1 MAHAA
6 TTPRHSRRDVDMTQG
21 SIPRLLLQFSLPL
34 LAGNLFQQLY
44 NMVDTWVVGNY
55 VSNVAYSAV
64 GTMGP
69 ILNMLIGL
77 FSGFASGAGVVISQY
92 YGAKMMDKVRQAVH
106 TALILTFVMGLV
118 MTAFGLFMVPYAL
131 KLIKMPTEAIPDA
144 TTYLTILFAG
154 VMAVMFYNM
163 GAGILR
169 AVGDSRRPF
178 YFLVV
183 SAFTN
188 VVLDLLLVIRFNM
201 GVAGVAWATIISQTV
216 SAILVMITL
225 MASESVVQVKPRW
238 LRINWP
244 ILKKILTLGLPA
256 GIQLAITA
264 FSNIFV
270 QSYINFF
277 GTDCMSGWTTYAKVD
292 QLMFLP
298 MQSVSLA
305 TTTFVGQNLGKGNV
319 DRAKSGV
326 RTAMRMSLLI
336 TAVILVPLM
345 IFAPQITAF
354 FNSKNEVITYG
365 TLLLRLLSPFYLL
378 CCFNQVYAS
387 ALRGAG
393 NTRAPM
399 VLMLSSFVLFRQA
412 YLFIMANYI
421 CNEII
426 PIAMAYPAGWL
437 VCSLASA
444 IYYHRT
450 PLDRYRVVEPQ
461 RKETSYET

>member
-1 MAHAA
+1 MASATAA
-6 TTPRHSRRDVDMTQG
+6 PRRRDVDMTQG
-21 SIPRLLLQFSLPL
+21 SIFRLLLQFSLPL

-69 ILNMLIGL
+69 ILNMLIGF

-92 YGAKMMDKVRQAVH
+92 YGAKLLHKVRETVH
-106 TALILTFVMGLV
+106 TAMVLTFVMGIVL
-118 MTAFGLFMVPYAL
+118 TAVGILMIPTAL
-131 KLIKMPTEAIPDA
+131 RLIKMPAEAVADA
-144 TTYLTILFAG
+144 ATYLRIIFSG
-154 VMAVMFYNM
+154 IMGQMIYNM

-178 YFLVV
+178 YFLIA
-183 SAFTN
+183 SACTN
-188 VVLDLLLVIRFNM
+188 IVLDLVFVIRFHM
-201 GVAGVAWATIISQTV
+201 GVAGVAWATIISQAF
-216 SAILVMITL
+216 SAVLVLLTL
-225 MASESVVQVKPRW
+225 MGSESVVQVKLRW
-238 LRINWP
+238 LRVNWA
-244 ILKKILTLGLPA
+244 ILKKIFTIGLPA
-256 GIQLAITA
+256 AIQLAVTA

-298 MQSVSLA
+298 MQSIALA
-305 TTTFVGQNLGKGNV
+305 STTFVGQNLGKGNV
-319 DRAKSGV
+319 ERARKGV
-326 RTAMRMSLLI
+326 ATALKLSLGI

-345 IFAPQITAF
+345 LFAPQITAF
-354 FNSKNEVITYG
+354 FNDKPEVIEYG

-378 CCFNQVYAS
+378 CCFNQVYAA

-399 VLMLSSFVLFRQA
+399 VMMLGSFVLFRQA
-412 YLFIMANYI
+412 YLYVMANFI
-421 CNEII
+421 ANRLI
-426 PIAMAYPAGWL
+426 PIAMAYPAGWFI
-437 VCSLASA
+437 CSLANYL
-444 IYYHRT
+444 YYHKT
-450 PLDRYRVVEPQ
+450 PLDRYRVVEPA
-461 RKETSYET
+461 RKENPHEA

>member
-1 MAHAA
+1 MASATAA
-6 TTPRHSRRDVDMTQG
+6 PRRRDVDMTQG
-21 SIPRLLLQFSLPL
+21 SIFRLLLQFSLPL

-69 ILNMLIGL
+69 ILNMLIGF

-92 YGAKMMDKVRQAVH
+92 YGAKLLHKVRETVH
-106 TALILTFVMGLV
+106 TAMVLTFVMGIAL
-118 MTAFGLFMVPYAL
+118 TAVGILMIPTAL
-131 KLIKMPTEAIPDA
+131 RLIKMPAEAVADA
-144 TTYLTILFAG
+144 ATYLRIIFSG
-154 VMAVMFYNM
+154 IMGQMIYNM

-178 YFLVV
+178 YFLIA
-183 SAFTN
+183 SACTN
-188 VVLDLLLVIRFNM
+188 IVLDLVFVIRFHM
-201 GVAGVAWATIISQTV
+201 GVAGVAWATIISQAF
-216 SAILVMITL
+216 SAVLVLVTL
-225 MASESVVQVKPRW
+225 MGSESVVQVKLRW
-238 LRINWP
+238 LRVNWA
-244 ILKKILTLGLPA
+244 ILKKIFTIGLPA
-256 GIQLAITA
+256 AIQLAVTA

-298 MQSVSLA
+298 MQSIALA
-305 TTTFVGQNLGKGNV
+305 STTFVGQNLGKGNV
-319 DRAKSGV
+319 ERARKGV
-326 RTAMRMSLLI
+326 STALKLSLGI

-345 IFAPQITAF
+345 LFAPQITAF
-354 FNSKNEVITYG
+354 FNDKPEVIEYG

-378 CCFNQVYAS
+378 CCFNQVYAA

-399 VLMLSSFVLFRQA
+399 VMMLGSFVLFRQA
-412 YLFIMANYI
+412 YLYVMANFI
-421 CNEII
+421 ANRLI
-426 PIAMAYPAGWL
+426 PIAMAYPAGWFI
-437 VCSLASA
+437 CSLANY
-444 IYYHRT
+444 IYYHKT
-450 PLDRYRVVEPQ
+450 PLDRYRVVEPA
-461 RKETSYET
+461 RKENPHEA

>member
-1 MAHAA
+1 MAQAA
-6 TTPRHSRRDVDMTQG
+6 AAPRRSRRDVDMTQG
-21 SIPRLLLQFSLPL
+21 SIFKLLLQFSLPL

-69 ILNMLIGL
+69 IVNMLIGF

-92 YGAKMMDKVRQAVH
+92 YGAKMMGKVRETVH
-106 TALILTFVMGLV
+106 TALVLTFIMGLILTAAGLALIP
-118 MTAFGLFMVPYAL
+118 TALR
-131 KLIKMPTEAIPDA
+131 LIKMPDEALADA
-144 TTYLTILFAG
+144 TTYLSILFAG
-154 VMAVMFYNM
+154 IMGLMVYNM

-183 SAFTN
+183 SACIN
-188 VVLDLLLVIRFNM
+188 IVLDLVFVIKLRM
-201 GVAGVAWATIISQTV
+201 GVAGVAWATVIAQAV
-216 SAILVMITL
+216 SAILVMTVL
-225 MASESVVQVKPRW
+225 MGTESVVQVKLRW
-238 LRINWP
+238 LRINWS
-244 ILKKILTLGLPA
+244 ILKKIFTLGLPA
-256 GIQLAITA
+256 AIQLAVTA

-298 MQSVSLA
+298 MQSIALA
-305 TTTFVGQNLGKGNV
+305 STTFVGQNLGKGNV
-319 DRAKSGV
+319 DRAKAGV
-326 RTAMRMSLLI
+326 RMAVKMSLGI
-336 TAVILVPLM
+336 TAIILIPLM
-345 IFAPQITAF
+345 VFAPQLTAF
-354 FNSKNEVITYG
+354 FNDKPEVIEYG

-378 CCFNQVYAS
+378 CCLNQVYSS

-399 VLMLSSFVLFRQA
+399 VMMLLSFVLFRQV
-412 YLFIMANYI
+412 YLYIMANFI
-421 CNEII
+421 ANQLI
-426 PIAMAYPAGWL
+426 PIAMAYPAGWF
-437 VCSLASA
+437 VCSLANL

-450 PLDRYRVVEPQ
+450 PLDRYRVVDAAA
-461 RKETSYET
+461 KGANS